1 MPIDIYYLG
10 VDISTSKIGIAVL
23 NSDKRI
29 IVSEVIKFK
38 DTNTLEEKAQ
48 LFENKLNKLTRYY
61 HISDIFIEE
70 PFIAFGGGK
79 TTAQTMAKLQR
90 FNGMC
95 SYTVFKVFEQQAN
108 MVNVRSA
115 RSKLGIKIPKGIKE
129 KEVKNTII
137 EWVSSNFDSFKYE
150 MTVHGNPLPGTDD
163 RADAVVIALYGIDN
177 LATVR

>member
-1 MPIDIYYLG
+1 MTTKIYYLG
-10 VDISTSKIGIAVL
+10 VDVSTSKIGIAVL
-23 NSDKRI
+23 DSDKNI

-38 DTNTLEEKAQ
+38 DGNTLEEKAA
-48 LFENKLNKLTRYY
+48 LFENKLTKLQKYY
-61 HISDIFIEE
+61 FIADVFIEE
-70 PFIAFGGGK
+70 PFVAFGGGK

-95 SYTVFKVFEQQAN
+95 SYSAFRIFEKNAN

-115 RSKLGIKIPKGIKE
+115 RSKLGIKIPKGLKE

-137 EWVSSNFDSFKYE
+137 EWVSTKFDTFKYD

-163 RADAVVIALYGIDN
+163 RADAVVIALYGVEHLLSI
-177 LATVR
+177 

>member
-1 MPIDIYYLG
+1 MTTKIYYLG
-10 VDISTSKIGIAVL
+10 VDVSTSKIGIAVL
-23 NSDKRI
+23 DSHKNI

-38 DTNTLEEKAQ
+38 DGNTLEEKAA
-48 LFENKLNKLTRYY
+48 LFENKLTKLQKYY
-61 HISDIFIEE
+61 FIADVFIEE
-70 PFIAFGGGK
+70 PFVAFGGGK

-95 SYTVFKVFEQQAN
+95 SYSAFRIFEKNAN

-115 RSKLGIKIPKGIKE
+115 RSKLGIKIPKGLKE

-137 EWVSSNFDSFKYE
+137 EWVSTKFDTFKYD

-163 RADAVVIALYGIDN
+163 RADAVVIALYGVEHLLSI
-177 LATVR
+177 